1 MSEAIDH
8 RDLARDQDL
17 FHFQE
22 EAPGM
27 VFWHARGLALC
38 RSLEQA
44 ARAVVEPDYAE
55 VRSPQLMRQPIWEAS
70 GHWQHFAE
78 GMFKLEEDDGRGLA
92 LRPVNCPGHAQIYR
106 SALRSHRDLPLRLA
120 EFGVVHRK
128 EPSGALHGLFRLRQ
142 FMQDDGHI
150 FCRPEQVAAELE
162 RFCRSLQLFYRG
174 CGFAELAVG
183 LSRRPPERLGSDGNW
198 DAAEQALERAARGL
212 GVEFIDQPGEG
223 AFYGPKLEFKL
234 RDRQARIWQ
243 CGTIQLDFAMPER
256 FELEYVDAG
265 GQRRRPVMLHRAL
278 YGSVERFLGILLEHY
293 QGRLPAW
300 LAPEQARVFALSA
313 GELEPARALCAALRA
328 AGLRASLDSSED
340 RLGSRIARTRQLAVP
355 FLLCIG
361 AREAQARSVSVRQG
375 EQRSEL
381 GIERAVSELAA
392 ACAPPFGPVSGGLP
406 GKLPG

>member
-8 RDLARDQDL
+8 RHIARDQDL

-38 RSLEQA
+38 RVLEQA
-44 ARAVVEPDYAE
+44 ARDVLCEQDYAE

-78 GMFKLEEDDGRGLA
+78 GMFKLEEDDGRWLA

-128 EPSGALHGLFRLRQ
+128 EPSGALQGLFRLRQ
-142 FMQDDGHI
+142 FQQDDGHI

-162 RFCRSLQLFYRG
+162 QFCRSLQRFYRG
-174 CGFAELAVG
+174 FGFEQLAVG
-183 LSRRPPERLGSDGNW
+183 LSRRPPERLGSDAIW
-198 DAAEQALERAARGL
+198 DAAEQALEHAARGL
-212 GVEFIDQPGEG
+212 CGKFLDQPGEG

-234 RDRQARIWQ
+234 RDRHDRIWQ
-243 CGTIQLDFAMPER
+243 CGTIQIDFAMPER
-256 FELEYVDAG
+256 FELEYVGAD
-265 GQRRRPVMLHRAL
+265 GQRQRPVMLHRAL
-278 YGSVERFLGILLEHY
+278 YGSIERFLGILLEHY

-313 GELEPARALCAALRA
+313 DELEYARSLQRALLEQ
-328 AGLRASLDSSED
+328 GVRASLDAPGE
-340 RLGSRIARTRQLAVP
+340 RLGSRIARARQLGVP
-355 FLLCIG
+355 FLLCVG
-361 AREAQARSVSVRQG
+361 AREARARAVSLRQG
-375 EQRSEL
+375 EERSAL
-381 GIERAVSELAA
+381 SFERAVSELAA
-392 ACAPPFGPVSGGLP
+392 ACAAPFDALT
-406 GKLPG
+406 